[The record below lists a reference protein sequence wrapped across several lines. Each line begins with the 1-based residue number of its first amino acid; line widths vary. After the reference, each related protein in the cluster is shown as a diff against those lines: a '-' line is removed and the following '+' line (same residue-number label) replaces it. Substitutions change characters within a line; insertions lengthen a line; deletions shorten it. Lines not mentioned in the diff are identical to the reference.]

1 MVAMPTY
8 RKDFRDDINHFI
20 QKVIRHQRL
29 LITTNKS
36 DLNQAKALRIIDSLR
51 DHLESVNFTNEG
63 MVTYFL
69 DNQDDIKFLITSPEK
84 QDRFNELLEKA
95 QKFNVL

>member
-1 MVAMPTY
+1 MVTMPTY
-8 RKDFRDDINHFI
+8 RKDFRDDANHFI

-29 LITTNKS
+29 LITQNKS
-36 DLNQAKALRIIDSLR
+36 DLNQAKATGILDSLSN
-51 DHLESVNFTNEG
+51 HLKMVNFTDKG

-69 DNQDDIKFLITSPEK
+69 DNQENIEYLVTCPEK
-84 QDRFNELLEKA
+84 QHRFNELLEKA